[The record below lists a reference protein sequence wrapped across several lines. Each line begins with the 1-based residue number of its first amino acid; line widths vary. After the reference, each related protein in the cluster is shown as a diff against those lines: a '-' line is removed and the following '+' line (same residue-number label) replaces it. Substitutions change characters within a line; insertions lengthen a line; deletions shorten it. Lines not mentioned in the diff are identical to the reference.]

1 MIHIKLSLCDFN
13 YVFLYSIGK
22 LANETRNLAEE
33 KRKLAEEK
41 RKLADERRKL
51 ANEKVNVANLT
62 SEINKLKE
70 LQGKICWVQFLVQ
83 VIFRKNEAADFEAL
97 LLGIIFSTKTWTK
110 NG

>member
-13 YVFLYSIGK
+13 YVFIYSIGK
-22 LANETRNLAEE
+22 LADE
-33 KRKLAEEK
+33 KRNLAEEK

-70 LQGKICWVQFLVQ
+70 LTELQGKICWVGL
-83 VIFRKNEAADFEAL
+83 
-97 LLGIIFSTKTWTK
+97 
-110 NG
+110 